1 MGRGP
6 RARGSRSERRQ
17 RNERAASA
25 AERGL
30 PLASAAPA
38 RVAAGERASTRDRGQ
53 GVDAAGSKPRL
64 PVAIKLLGVGLALLI
79 VIYGL
84 TLLRDRP
91 RAPEPGRSQATLESD
106 ALSPVPAP
114 QSSAQK

>member
-30 PLASAAPA
+30 PLASAASA
-38 RVAAGERASTRDRGQ
+38 RVAASELPSTRERGR
-53 GVDAAGSKPRL
+53 GAEAAGRKPRL
-64 PVAIKLLGVGLALLI
+64 PAAIKLLGVGLALLI

-91 RAPEPGRSQATLESD
+91 RAPEPGRSQATPESET
-106 ALSPVPAP
+106 LSQAPAP

>member
-30 PLASAAPA
+30 PLASAAPV
-38 RVAAGERASTRDRGQ
+38 RVAAGERASTRERGQ
-53 GVDAAGSKPRL
+53 GADAASKPRL

-91 RAPEPGRSQATLESD
+91 RAPEPGRSQATPESET
-106 ALSPVPAP
+106 LSQAPAP